1 MKNLTTYALGT
12 LDTAFSALEALSE
25 IDYVALGESVIRF
38 AATAAAVVVGVCSYV
53 WVALLLLWD
62 EHGETVAVGLTRL
75 AFATVDLAGEV
86 LVLGRDTRSAVNRLV
101 ASLSDRAFYALAG
114 F

>member
-1 MKNLTTYALGT
+1 MKNTALNT
-12 LDTAFSALEALSE
+12 LDLLFSALETLSE
-25 IDYVALGESVIRF
+25 VDYVALGQGAIRLT
-38 AATAAAVVVGVCSYV
+38 ATATAVVVGLCSYL
-53 WVALLLLWD
+53 WLALQLLWD
-62 EHGETVAVGLTRL
+62 SHGETVTVGSVRL

-114 F
+114 A